1 MSYLERTLDK
11 ILFVDNIQE
20 GEIST
25 VISIL
30 PVIVIVLFF
39 FGVYAFVS
47 RMVKGEKDQKVLK
60 TIMKNDGTV
69 EQQLSI
75 LSREESNL
83 SWNDLNKFS
92 WSDLSKMREDSNYGK
107 LCLM

>member
-11 ILFVDNIQE
+11 ILFVDNMQE

-39 FGVYAFVS
+39 FGVYVFVS

-60 TIMKNDGTV
+60 TIMKNDGTGTTV
-69 EQQLSI
+69 VYFVSRREQFI
-75 LSREESNL
+75 LE
-83 SWNDLNKFS
+83 
-92 WSDLSKMREDSNYGK
+92 
-107 LCLM
+107 